1 MLKYVEKQKLIYYG
15 HEKRHDCLTQ
25 TILEGK
31 VDGSRGI
38 GRPKRQWMDDITDW
52 LNMDC
57 ERAGRLAMDRG
68 LFPGS
73 IAAGTFQ

>member
-15 HEKRHDCLTQ
+15 HEKRHDCLTR

-31 VDGSRGI
+31 VDGSRGRM
-38 GRPKRQWMDDITDW
+38 RPRHQWMDDITDW

-57 ERAGRLAMDRG
+57 ERAGRLAMDTG
-68 LFPGS
+68 LFRGS
-73 IAAGTFQ
+73 IAAATST